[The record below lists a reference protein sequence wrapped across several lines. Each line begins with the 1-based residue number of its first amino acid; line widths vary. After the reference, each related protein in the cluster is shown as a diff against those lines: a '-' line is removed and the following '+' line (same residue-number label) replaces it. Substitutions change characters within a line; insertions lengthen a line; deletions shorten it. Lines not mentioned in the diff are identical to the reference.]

1 VVKEAEPSRWQGGSF
16 VMRALIFANGDLPD
30 AATARRLAEKADLVI
45 AADGGSQHALT
56 LSITPHVVVGD
67 LDSLE
72 PPLRAKLAE
81 AGTRFYPYPSE
92 KDETDLE
99 LALLYAVEQGAE
111 EILVLG
117 ALGKRIDQTLANLLL
132 LAHPALA
139 EVTVRIVA
147 GHQEAFLIHGEGL
160 VEGLPG
166 DTVSLIPIGGDAH
179 GVTAEGLKWPLAEET
194 LRFGPARGV
203 SNLLLG
209 RKARVRVREGFLLC
223 VVIHKSQTEEAE
235 R

>member
-16 VMRALIFANGDLPD
+16 VMRALIFVNGDLPD
-30 AATARRLAEKADLVI
+30 AATARRLAEKADLVV
-45 AADGGSQHALT
+45 AADGGSRHALA
-56 LSITPHVVVGD
+56 LGITPHVVVGD

-72 PPLRAKLAE
+72 PSLRAKLAE
-81 AGTRFYPYPSE
+81 AGTRFLPYPSE

-111 EILVLG
+111 EVLVLG
-117 ALGKRIDQTLANLLL
+117 ALGRRIDQTLANLLL

-139 EVTVRIVA
+139 GVSVRVIAGRQEV
-147 GHQEAFLIHGEGL
+147 FLIRDEALIEGR
-160 VEGLPG
+160 PG
-166 DTVSLIPIGGDAH
+166 DTVSLIPIGGDVH
-179 GVTAEGLKWPLAEET
+179 GVTAEGLKWPLADET

-209 RKARVRVREGFLLC
+209 REARVRVREGFLLC

>member
-1 VVKEAEPSRWQGGSF
+1 MVKEAEPSRWQGGSF
-16 VMRALIFANGDLPD
+16 VMRALIFVNGDLPD
-30 AATARRLAEKADLVI
+30 AATARRLAEKADLVV
-45 AADGGSQHALT
+45 AADGGSRHALA
-56 LSITPHVVVGD
+56 LGITPHVVVGD

-72 PPLRAKLAE
+72 PSLRAKLAE
-81 AGTRFYPYPSE
+81 AGTRFLPYPSE

-111 EILVLG
+111 EVLVLG
-117 ALGKRIDQTLANLLL
+117 ALGRRIDQTLANLLL

-139 EVTVRIVA
+139 GVSVRVIAGQQEV
-147 GHQEAFLIHGEGL
+147 FLIHDEALIEGR
-160 VEGLPG
+160 PG
-166 DTVSLIPIGGDAH
+166 DTVSLIPSGGDVY
-179 GVTAEGLKWPLAEET
+179 GVTAEGLKWPLADET

-209 RKARVRVREGFLLC
+209 REARVRVREGFLLC